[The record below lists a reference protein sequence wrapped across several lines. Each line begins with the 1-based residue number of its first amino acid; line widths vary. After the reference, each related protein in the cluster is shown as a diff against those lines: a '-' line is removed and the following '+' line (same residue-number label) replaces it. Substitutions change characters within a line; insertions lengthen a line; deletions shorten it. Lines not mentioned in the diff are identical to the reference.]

1 MVNPDLRKRMKNTS
15 SPSQSVRYF
24 IFEETLYATSLK
36 KYFFLICIVYDIFV
50 DLLKLSNTTIITM
63 TKLTNQE
70 EEAMLSIWKL
80 NGGFIKEILDDL
92 DDKTIPYTTLASTV
106 KNLEKK
112 GYVKSVKYANAK
124 KYIPILK
131 LEEYKAK
138 FMNRF
143 VQDYFKNSYKEMVSF
158 FIKEEKF
165 TPEELEEILTLI
177 KDNN

>member
-1 MVNPDLRKRMKNTS
+1 
-15 SPSQSVRYF
+15 
-24 IFEETLYATSLK
+24 
-36 KYFFLICIVYDIFV
+36 
-50 DLLKLSNTTIITM
+50 M